1 MTKISYE
8 VLAMKKLIIL
18 LLIATLIGVN
28 NGFLLGQEEKQE
40 EKSPY
45 QFTIDYEIPHTP
57 VKNQARTGTCWCFA
71 TVSFLESEL
80 LRLGKGEFDLSE
92 MFVVRHTYPH
102 KAESYI
108 RLHGN
113 ATFGQ
118 GGQSHDVIDQI
129 RRYGIVPEK
138 VYTGMRIGEKR
149 HNHSEMYAV
158 LKSMLDGVLKGRKL
172 TPRWEDAFNAV
183 LDAYLGPPPVD
194 FLYEGKKY
202 TPKSFAEDYLRLNL
216 NDYVELTSYEIY
228 PFYEKCR
235 LEVPDNWTFN
245 DDYYNV
251 PIDDLEKIIDH
262 ALKNGYSVAWDG
274 DVSEREFSTRETG
287 YAIVPEKDWEDKTEA
302 ERKEKVTEP
311 VKEKKI
317 TQEMR
322 QLTFDNFQTTDDHLM
337 HIVGLAH
344 DQNGTKFYYTKN
356 SGGVEG
362 RKYDGYVYMS
372 RSYVRLKTVAIMVNK
387 NAIPKKYRKKLGL

>member
-1 MTKISYE
+1 MR
-8 VLAMKKLIIL
+8 KLFAFSIIL
-18 LLIATLIGVN
+18 GMILLN
-28 NGFLLGQEEKQE
+28 SNFLYSQQKKEDGD
-40 EKSPY
+40 KSPY

-57 VKNQARTGTCWCFA
+57 VKNQARTGTCWCFS

-80 LRLGKGEFDLSE
+80 LRLGKGELNLSE

-118 GGQSHDVIDQI
+118 GGQSHDVIDQV
-129 RRYGIVPEK
+129 RRYGIVPEEI
-138 VYTGMRIGEKR
+138 YPGMEIGEKK
-149 HNHSEMYAV
+149 HNHSEMFNV
-158 LKSMLDGVLKGRKL
+158 LKAILDATLKGKKL
-172 TPRWEDAFNAV
+172 TPRWKDAFNRV
-183 LDAYLGPPPVD
+183 LDVYLGEPPVD
-194 FLYEGKKY
+194 FVFQGKKY
-202 TPKSFAEDYLRLNL
+202 TPKSFAENYLRLNL
-216 NDYVELTSYEIY
+216 DDYVELTSYQNY

-245 DDYYNV
+245 DNYYNV
-251 PIDDLEKIIDH
+251 PIDVLEKIIDH
-262 ALKNGYSVAWDG
+262 ALKHGYSVVWDG
-274 DVSEREFSTRETG
+274 DITERDFSTRKTG
-287 YAIVPEKDWEDKTEA
+287 YAIVPEKDWEEKTEA
-302 ERKEKVTEP
+302 ERKEKITEP

-344 DQNGTKFYYTKN
+344 DQKGTKFYYTKN

-362 RKYDGYVYMS
+362 RKFNGYVYMS
-372 RSYVRLKTVAIMVNK
+372 RSFVRLKTIAIMVNK
-387 NAIPKKYRKKLGL
+387 NAIPRKYRKKLGL